1 MSSIRQV
8 FPIVVSLQIM
18 VAVGLT
24 GWISFVNS
32 EKAVQKLTRELCENL
47 NDRIEEKINA
57 YLSESVRVN
66 QATAIAF
73 RNGAVNPNNLEQVQR
88 EIFNKVRELNTQ
100 NILFFGNEN
109 GTMVGIE
116 KRNNNKFLLRI
127 REDNSNPNRPTYEL
141 NNDGSRGKVISNEIY
156 DHRTRPW
163 YIAAKQSGKSIWSS
177 IFVSTTDGE
186 LSTTRATPI
195 YRPEGNLQGVVGI
208 NISLKQISEYILS
221 TRPTDQWH
229 VFVVESNGKLV
240 ASTSSSPMFEKEG
253 TQVKRFEAAQS
264 KDLRLQKAAIA
275 IQNQLGGFAKLRDSR
290 VIEFDFNGETYIA
303 STDRINQ
310 DLDLDWSVGIIVP
323 KAIFMKEIDDNSRTT
338 VAIIIISLVTS
349 ILILIYIIRRQI
361 SLPLDRLMVATEA
374 IAKGNFDLQLDTSRR
389 DELGRLAYFF
399 NHMSQQLQESFH
411 KLEKTNEELEI
422 RVDQRTHE
430 LKKAKEQAEEANKLK
445 SVFLASLTLELEK
458 GREMQL
464 NFLPPELLKIPNW
477 EISAFFKP
485 ARQVAGDFY
494 DTFPVLEKYVGLVIA
509 DVCDKGVGAALFMAL
524 FRSLIRIFASQTA
537 MRSFYQKITL
547 GSSAKFDQLTDSNYI
562 SELTPI
568 NVLESVA
575 LTNDYVAEHHG
586 DLGMFAT
593 LFFGI
598 LDPIT
603 GILYYINGGHEP
615 VFIINSEGEIQQK
628 LNSTGPAVGMM
639 PNMKFRVE
647 RAQLESGD
655 ILIGYT
661 DGVTEARAL
670 GGEFFSDQRLLDILT
685 KPFPSVSHL
694 LDEINKNVINHI
706 GEADQFD
713 DITLLAIQRH

>member
-8 FPIVVSLQIM
+8 FPIVVSLQIT

-24 GWISFVNS
+24 GWISFVSS

-47 NDRIEEKINA
+47 NDRVEEKINA
-57 YLSESVRVN
+57 YLSESVWVN
-66 QATAIAF
+66 QATAIALS
-73 RNGAVNPNNLEQVQR
+73 NGAVNPNNLEQVQR
-88 EIFNKVRELNTQ
+88 DIFNKVKELNTQ

-116 KRNNNKFLLRI
+116 HRNNSKFLLRI
-127 REDNSNPNRPTYEL
+127 REDNNNPNRPTYEL
-141 NNDGSRGKVISNEIY
+141 NNNGSRGKVIANEIY

-163 YIAAKQSGKSIWSS
+163 YIAAKQSGKAIWSS

-195 YRPEGNLQGVVGI
+195 YTSEGNLQGVVGI
-208 NISLKQISEYILS
+208 NVSLKQISQYILE

-229 VFVVESNGKLV
+229 VFVVESNGRLV

-264 KDLRLQKAAIA
+264 KDLKLQKAALA
-275 IQNQLGGFAKLRDSR
+275 IQNQLGGFTNLKDSR

-303 STDRINQ
+303 SADRINQ
-310 DLDLDWSVGIIVP
+310 NLDLDWSVGIIVP

-338 VAIIIISLVTS
+338 VVIIILSLLTS

-361 SLPLDRLMVATEA
+361 SVPLDRLMGATEV
-374 IAKGNFDLQLDTSRR
+374 IAKGNFDIQLDVSRQ

-445 SVFLASLTLELEK
+445 SAFLASLTLELEK

-464 NFLPPELLKIPNW
+464 NFLPPELLEIPNW

-537 MRSFYQKITL
+537 MRSFYQQITL
-547 GSSAKFDQLTDSNYI
+547 DSSAKFDQLTDSNYI

-593 LFFGI
+593 LFFGV
-598 LDPIT
+598 LDPLT

-615 VFIINSEGEIQQK
+615 LFIINSEGEILQK

-639 PNMKFRVE
+639 PNMKFKVE
-647 RAQLESGD
+647 QAHLKSGD
-655 ILIGYT
+655 ILVGYT

-670 GGEFFSDQRLLDILT
+670 GGEFFSDQRLLNILT
-685 KPFPSVSHL
+685 KPVTSVSHL
-694 LDEINKNVINHI
+694 LNEITKNVINHI
-706 GEADQFD
+706 GGADQFD